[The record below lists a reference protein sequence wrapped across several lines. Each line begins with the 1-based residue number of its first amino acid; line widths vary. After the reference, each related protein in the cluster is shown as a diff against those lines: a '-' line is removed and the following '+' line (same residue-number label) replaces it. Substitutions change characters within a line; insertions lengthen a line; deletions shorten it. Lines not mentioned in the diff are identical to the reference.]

1 VKPLGSIYF
10 RFKLNWLVGLLF
22 VVVWMFTCHSNE
34 KCIWCSDNIRR
45 GSKMVL
51 VNGFAVDVVGRFIQS
66 IIPNKALLKIVDK
79 ILRFLFACAG
89 PRGGPCA
96 GSPCWGWSW
105 GKYIHRDCGLA
116 EMIRSSEFIYTIR
129 NNSIAD
135 IVKSFQSKTVTLRS

>member
-1 VKPLGSIYF
+1 
-10 RFKLNWLVGLLF
+10 
-22 VVVWMFTCHSNE
+22 
-34 KCIWCSDNIRR
+34 
-45 GSKMVL
+45 MVL

-89 PRGGPCA
+89 PCGGA
-96 GSPCWGWSW
+96 GLG